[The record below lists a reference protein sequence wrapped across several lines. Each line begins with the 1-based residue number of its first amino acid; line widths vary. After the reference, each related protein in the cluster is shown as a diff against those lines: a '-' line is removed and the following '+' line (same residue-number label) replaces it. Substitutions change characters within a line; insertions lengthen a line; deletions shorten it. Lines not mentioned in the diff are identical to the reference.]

1 MSLELPDAEPSAPLG
16 VTCSQCTRANPVT
29 ATLCVSCDTPLGQ
42 VAFAARSPIFVYL
55 PGPKAHLNPP
65 DGTGQRLYD
74 AANAG
79 RVEEVRALCNEWA
92 GNVKVMNFKYGG
104 QYTPLYTASQ
114 NDRHEVVDVL
124 LSTAGVD
131 ANMADSHDQSPLWR
145 AAYTGNIKC
154 VQHLLAA
161 RARGVEVDINYI
173 DNDGWTPLQAAMEV
187 LNLPNCCCFRNK
199 WAKGCAEVVR
209 LLVDAGGVVISSE

>member
-1 MSLELPDAEPSAPLG
+1 MLSLESP
-16 VTCSQCTRANPVT
+16 VTCSRCTCANPVT
-29 ATLCVSCDTPLGQ
+29 ATLCISCDTPLGQ
-42 VAFAARSPIFVYL
+42 VAFAARAPLFVYL
-55 PGPKAHLNPP
+55 PGPKAHVTPP

-79 RVEEVRALCNEWA
+79 RVEEVRALCKEWA
-92 GNVKVMNFKYGG
+92 GNIKVVNFKYGE

-131 ANMADSHDQSPLWR
+131 ANMADSHDQSPLCR
-145 AAYTGNIKC
+145 AAYNGYSKC
-154 VQHLLAA
+154 VEHFLAA
-161 RARGVEVDINYI
+161 RARGVEVDINYR
-173 DNDGWTPLQAAMEV
+173 DCDGWTPLQAAKEV
-187 LNLPNCCCFRNK
+187 LNLSNCCCFRNRK
-199 WAKGCAEVVR
+199 AKGCAEVVH

>member
-1 MSLELPDAEPSAPLG
+1 
-16 VTCSQCTRANPVT
+16 
-29 ATLCVSCDTPLGQ
+29 
-42 VAFAARSPIFVYL
+42 
-55 PGPKAHLNPP
+55 
-65 DGTGQRLYD
+65 
-74 AANAG
+74 
-79 RVEEVRALCNEWA
+79 
-92 GNVKVMNFKYGG
+92 MNFKYGG

-173 DNDGWTPLQAAMEV
+173 DNYGDTAPSCYGGFKPSKLLLFSEQV
-187 LNLPNCCCFRNK
+187 GKGVRG
-199 WAKGCAEVVR
+199 GCAFTGGCRWCSNIIRIRTAAPPSTWRVR
-209 LLVDAGGVVISSE
+209 RTTSRWFACFSPPTPK